1 MTTDGIATDRV
12 AFHFDPMCPY
22 AYRAS
27 LWIREVRRI
36 TGLEVDWRFFSLEE
50 INREPG
56 KKHPWER
63 EWSYGWSPMRIG
75 AWLRRTDMDL
85 RDKWYLM
92 QAGGLHERGEQTHT
106 RDACTALVRQMG
118 FGADVVDAALEDQTT
133 HDDVKADHDHVVGE
147 FGAFSV
153 PTLVFGDT
161 RAIFGPVLVPVPTGD
176 AALRLWDLTTG
187 WLEFPGLYEMRKPKT
202 AEDHAAIGTAF
213 APYLAGRAWRT
224 VQREVE

>member
-1 MTTDGIATDRV
+1 MTTGGVPTDRV

-27 LWIREVRRI
+27 LWIREVRHL
-36 TGLEVDWRFFSLEE
+36 TGLEIDWRFFSLEE

-75 AWLRRTDMDL
+75 AWLRRIDMDL
-85 RDKWYLM
+85 LDRWYLM

-106 RDACTALVRQMG
+106 REACTALVRQMG
-118 FGADVVDAALEDQTT
+118 LDVDVVEAALEDPTT
-133 HDDVKADHDHVVGE
+133 HDDVKADHDHVVGRFAA
-147 FGAFSV
+147 FGV

-161 RAIFGPVLVPVPTGD
+161 RAIFGPVLVPVPSGE

-213 APYLAGRAWRT
+213 APYLAGRAWQT